1 MGVMVFS
8 IPGVSYSAQT
18 ACEAPCFDGLEW
30 TVSAAQQDLAV
41 GRAANMENYTNSN
54 TSALSGQ
61 VAAAARDA
69 SRALSILTNCLTSAS
84 RRRKSLA
91 EVRQKC
97 SECTGVGFEGNQ
109 SHGVPCH
116 HAGLS
121 LWRWTC
127 LQCSEN

>member
-8 IPGVSYSAQT
+8 IPGVSYSALT
-18 ACEAPCFDGLEW
+18 ACEAPCFDGLDW
-30 TVSAAQQDLAV
+30 TISAAHGEFTA

-54 TSALSGQ
+54 TSTVSGQ
-61 VAAAARDA
+61 VAATAREA
-69 SRALSILTNCLTSAS
+69 LCTLSILTKRLTGAS

-109 SHGVPCH
+109 SRGVP
-116 HAGLS
+116 
-121 LWRWTC
+121 
-127 LQCSEN
+127 